1 MSSQL
6 PQIEEA
12 LELIKEAKTYSV
24 EMLERIEKL
33 CSLLTQIQGRNTFVQ
48 QCLKEQAQVMSI
60 VSEQNPEFEIFKTS
74 KDQIEEALTHSLAL
88 SQLST
93 RGLEIL
99 EVSANTSEEQERIA
113 KAGVL
118 LKSVIGCLDMLL
130 GEKIEDFIQ
139 TTASNQS
146 AGNQEIDSASLQNLK
161 NRFLKGQNEKSS
173 TSLPSW
179 ESHKAQNRYQLWS

>member
-33 CSLLTQIQGRNTFVQ
+33 CSLLTQIQGRNTLVQ

-139 TTASNQS
+139 TTASNQN
-146 AGNQEIDSASLQNLK
+146 AGNQEIDSASLQSLK
-161 NRFLKGQNEKSS
+161 HHFERSK
-173 TSLPSW
+173 
-179 ESHKAQNRYQLWS
+179 

>member
-6 PQIEEA
+6 PQIQEA

-48 QCLKEQAQVMSI
+48 QCLKEQAQVMNI
-60 VSEQNPEFEIFKTS
+60 LSEQNPEYEIFKSS
-74 KDQIEEALTHSLAL
+74 KDQIQEALTHSLAL
-88 SQLST
+88 SQLSD

-99 EVSANTSEEQERIA
+99 EVSANTSEEQEGIA

-146 AGNQEIDSASLQNLK
+146 ADNQNIDSKSLQNLS
-161 NRFLKGQNEKSS
+161 NHFLNKG
-173 TSLPSW
+173 
-179 ESHKAQNRYQLWS
+179 